1 MLFTTLHSSAA
12 DIQEQLACIR
22 ASGMYNV
29 IGTVAHA
36 KQLVLLDSITK
47 DHKKAVTI
55 VHVQQK
61 ELVDLCKDNLCVR
74 F

>member
-1 MLFTTLHSSAA
+1 
-12 DIQEQLACIR
+12 
-22 ASGMYNV
+22 MYNV

-55 VHVQQK
+55 VHV
-61 ELVDLCKDNLCVR
+61 
-74 F
+74 